1 MGKKI
6 NTMTADPKEKI
17 LAAAREVFTRKGYAA
32 SSMREIAE
40 AAGVNKGLLH
50 YYNWNKRKLFQCV
63 FEEAFNSFAL
73 RINET
78 FYSDRPLPEKI
89 ETFVE
94 QYLDLLL
101 KNPHLPGFVIS
112 ELNQHPEEFIANI
125 LRQKARP
132 DPTPLLV
139 QVQLEGQA
147 GRIREVNPFHFFLNL
162 ISMCVFPFLARP
174 MVQNLVRIDD
184 ETYAN
189 LMRSRKREIVDFVLN
204 ALKPG

>member
-1 MGKKI
+1 MPS
-6 NTMTADPKEKI
+6 DPREKI

-50 YYNWNKRKLFQCV
+50 YYNWNKRTLFQSV

-89 ETFVE
+89 ETFVD
-94 QYLDLLL
+94 QYLELLL

-112 ELNQHPEEFIANI
+112 ELNRHPEEFIANI
-125 LRQKARP
+125 LRQKTRP

-139 QVQLEGQA
+139 QIQLEGQT

-184 ETYAN
+184 DTYAN
-189 LMRSRKREIVDFVLN
+189 LMRTRKREIVDFVLN
-204 ALKPG
+204 ALRPD